1 MVKVKRE
8 KLITNK
14 KLLLVLSSSML
25 LYWLLSK
32 TIDVYHITILG
43 VLYEIIWLPM
53 LVLFIVLPI
62 LNTYSIIKNKNSL
75 MPYFSLTLNVITLL
89 IVFLV

>member
-1 MVKVKRE
+1 MV
-8 KLITNK
+8 TNK
-14 KLLLVLSSSML
+14 KLHLVLSSSML

-32 TIDVYHITILG
+32 IIDVYQITILG

-62 LNTYSIIKNKNSL
+62 LNTYIIFKNKNSL
-75 MPYFSLTLNVITLL
+75 IPYFSLALNVITIL
-89 IVFLV
+89 IVFLI

>member
-1 MVKVKRE
+1 ME

-32 TIDVYHITILG
+32 TIDVYQISIIG

-62 LNTYSIIKNKNSL
+62 LNTYSLIKNKNCL
-75 MPYFSLTLNVITLL
+75 MSYFSLAFNVITLL

>member
-1 MVKVKRE
+1 MFA
-8 KLITNK
+8 NK

-32 TIDVYHITILG
+32 TIDVYQITILG

-62 LNTYSIIKNKNSL
+62 LNTYSLIKNKNNL
-75 MPYFSLTLNVITLL
+75 MSYFSLALNIITLL

>member
-1 MVKVKRE
+1 ME
-8 KLITNK
+8 KLIANK

-32 TIDVYHITILG
+32 TIDVYQITIIG

-62 LNTYSIIKNKNSL
+62 LNTYSLIKNKNCL
-75 MPYFSLTLNVITLL
+75 MSYFSLAFNVITLL

>member
-1 MVKVKRE
+1 ME

-32 TIDVYHITILG
+32 TIDVYQITILG

-62 LNTYSIIKNKNSL
+62 LNTYSLIKNKNNL
-75 MPYFSLTLNVITLL
+75 MSYFSLALNVITLL

>member
-1 MVKVKRE
+1 MEKV
-8 KLITNK
+8 ITNK
-14 KLLLVLSSSML
+14 KLIIALSILILS
-25 LYWLLSK
+25 YWLLSK
-32 TIDVYHITILG
+32 TIDVYQITIIG

-62 LNTYSIIKNKNSL
+62 LNTYSLIKNKNNL
-75 MPYFSLTLNVITLL
+75 MSYFSLALNIIPLL

>member
-1 MVKVKRE
+1 ME

-14 KLLLVLSSSML
+14 NILLTISSSML

-32 TIDVYHITILG
+32 TIDVYQIAIIG
-43 VLYEIIWLPM
+43 VLYEILWLPM

-62 LNTYSIIKNKNSL
+62 LNTYSLIKNKNCL
-75 MPYFSLTLNVITLL
+75 MSYFSLALNIITLL

>member
-1 MVKVKRE
+1 ME
-8 KLITNK
+8 KLIANK
-14 KLLLVLSSSML
+14 KLHFALSSSML
-25 LYWLLSK
+25 LYWLISK
-32 TIDVYHITILG
+32 TIDVYKITILG

-62 LNTYSIIKNKNSL
+62 LNTYSLIKNKNCL
-75 MPYFSLTLNVITLL
+75 MFYFSLALNIITLL

>member
-1 MVKVKRE
+1 ME
-8 KLITNK
+8 KLIANK

-32 TIDVYHITILG
+32 TIDVYQITIIG

-62 LNTYSIIKNKNSL
+62 LNTYSLIKNKNSL
-75 MPYFSLTLNVITLL
+75 MSYFSLALNIITLL

>member
-1 MVKVKRE
+1 VF
-8 KLITNK
+8 TNK
-14 KLLLVLSSSML
+14 KLLLVLSSSVP

-32 TIDVYHITILG
+32 TIDVYQITILG

-53 LVLFIVLPI
+53 LVLLFILPI
-62 LNTYSIIKNKNSL
+62 LNTYTIFKNKNNL
-75 MPYFSLTLNVITLL
+75 MSYFSLALNIITIL

>member
-1 MVKVKRE
+1 MF
-8 KLITNK
+8 TNK
-14 KLLLVLSSSML
+14 KLLLVLSSSVP

-32 TIDVYHITILG
+32 TIDVYQITILG

-53 LVLFIVLPI
+53 LVLLFILPI
-62 LNTYSIIKNKNSL
+62 LNTYTIFKNKNNL
-75 MPYFSLTLNVITLL
+75 MSYFSLALNIITIL

>member
-1 MVKVKRE
+1 ME
-8 KLITNK
+8 KLIANK
-14 KLLLVLSSSML
+14 KLLLVLSSLML

-32 TIDVYHITILG
+32 TIDVYQITILG

-62 LNTYSIIKNKNSL
+62 LNTYSLIKNKNNL
-75 MPYFSLTLNVITLL
+75 MSYFSLALNVITLL

>member
-1 MVKVKRE
+1 ME

-32 TIDVYHITILG
+32 TIDVYQITIIG

-53 LVLFIVLPI
+53 LVMFIVLPI
-62 LNTYSIIKNKNSL
+62 LNTYSLIKNKNNL
-75 MPYFSLTLNVITLL
+75 MSYFSLALNVITLL

>member
-1 MVKVKRE
+1 MV
-8 KLITNK
+8 TNK
-14 KLLLVLSSSML
+14 KLHLVLSSSML

-32 TIDVYHITILG
+32 IIDVYQITILG

-62 LNTYSIIKNKNSL
+62 LNTYSLIKNKNNL
-75 MPYFSLTLNVITLL
+75 MSYFSLALNIITLL